1 MVKSDGPVDV
11 FISYSRKNK
20 DVVLHIKDE
29 IERTLGLRC
38 WMDLNNIPSGS
49 DDFVDNVIQGIEQA
63 RVAFLFILSNESQS
77 SEYAIK
83 EIGFANKFANKRV
96 ILIRFNDDGMTKD
109 FFFHYQNA
117 DIIDWRVP
125 EQKAKLFRD
134 LRKWSEQL
142 EQTEENVASPSP
154 AAPAEDEKTEF
165 GYKTARDMYNVIINE
180 ILEYHKRGQ
189 PVIVSTNSDEVSEVL
204 SRMLMPKRIVH
215 NVLTSKLPLSVAEEL
230 LARAGLLG
238 AVTIV
243 TNMVGCFSN
252 IKPGPGVMEIGG
264 LHLISYASNA

>member
-11 FISYSRKNK
+11 FISYSRKNI
-20 DVVLHIKDE
+20 DAVLPVKEE

-38 WMDLNNIPSGS
+38 WMDLSNIPSGS

-142 EQTEENVASPSP
+142 GQTKERICKAGSNFEEENAEFDVILDSFN
-154 AAPAEDEKTEF
+154 AAKKISVIKAVRIITGIGLKEAKDLVESAPTLIKQDVTLDKAEAIK
-165 GYKTARDMYNVIINE
+165 
-180 ILEYHKRGQ
+180 
-189 PVIVSTNSDEVSEVL
+189 
-204 SRMLMPKRIVH
+204 
-215 NVLTSKLPLSVAEEL
+215 EEL
-230 LARAGLLG
+230 EEVGAKVVVKNTAGRR
-238 AVTIV
+238 
-243 TNMVGCFSN
+243 
-252 IKPGPGVMEIGG
+252 
-264 LHLISYASNA
+264 